1 MTVPTQPE
9 ERFYWDFDLPSD
21 PFWQAVGWKP
31 ARMFFVCFSQAE
43 INSMDLASKPAP
55 SQSDKFELLLQQ
67 YEAASKTVGSSDSDY
82 EKRNNLAMGRANLL
96 PLLGRAEEG
105 DAILKEML
113 AKPDP
118 SGKPQIATMH
128 NLATRVAERGDYAEA
143 EMMVLELLPMEE
155 TDPRLG
161 PHSPQALS
169 LLRLLT
175 EARYWLGKS
184 ELAKES
190 FQRLVKLTDE
200 AKETRFRKYECD
212 EKELIDELVKKLGID
227 EWTH

>member
-1 MTVPTQPE
+1 MTIPAQPE
-9 ERFYWDFDLPSD
+9 ERFSWDFDLPAE

-31 ARMFFVCFSQAE
+31 ARMFFACFSQAD
-43 INSMDLASKPAP
+43 IDSMDLMSKPAP

-67 YEAASKTVGSSDSDY
+67 YETASKALDPLDSNY
-82 EKRNNLAMGRANLL
+82 QRSYNLAMGRATLL

-113 AKPDP
+113 EKPDP

-128 NLATRVAERGDYAEA
+128 NIASRVAERGDYAEA
-143 EMMVLELLPMEE
+143 EKMVLELLPMEE
-155 TDPRLG
+155 IEPKLG

-175 EARYWLGKS
+175 EARYRLGKS

-190 FQRLVKLTDE
+190 FQRLVKLTEE
-200 AKETRFRKYECD
+200 AKDTKFRKYEAD
-212 EKELIDELVKKLGID
+212 EKELNDELIKKLGI
-227 EWTH
+227 EAWTQ